1 MPVVTGP
8 PVTKQL
14 EYLHY
19 VRVIKTVLF
28 KNSGPFLAALTKLNV
43 INFSL

>member
-1 MPVVTGP
+1 MLTLRLCKAPVVTGP

-28 KNSGPFLAALTKLNV
+28 KNSGPF
-43 INFSL
+43 F